1 MKNNSRIKS
10 SIKIGLIGVGA
21 WGKNYIKTIKEFSN
35 IELVAILRNSRKY
48 CKEAPENCKIFTS
61 FDDFITHKKMDG
73 IIVSSPANT
82 HGKIAM
88 KLIEKNIPIIIEKP
102 LTTSVQESNNLLNLA
117 KQKSS
122 IVLVDHIFLYH
133 PIFILLNEYIKSLEN
148 IDSIE
153 SIGGN
158 LGPYREDITP
168 LWDWAPHDIA
178 MCLTI
183 MESNP
188 IEINA
193 KKISKKNNSYNN
205 SENIKINLIFE
216 NQTKVNILVGN
227 DFKNK
232 KRIFTVNNKSVKF
245 VFNPFSQ
252 NKLTIK
258 NLSNKKFKNISLKN
272 KNLNKLPL
280 NNLIEHFYKL
290 IILEES
296 NIDDLKLSVNV
307 VNILNQ
313 IDKIISKD
321 TKKI

>member
-1 MKNNSRIKS
+1 MGLGASWYCYVFNYFEIKS
-10 SIKIGLIGVGA
+10 YWNK
-21 WGKNYIKTIKEFSN
+21 
-35 IELVAILRNSRKY
+35 
-48 CKEAPENCKIFTS
+48 
-61 FDDFITHKKMDG
+61 
-73 IIVSSPANT
+73 
-82 HGKIAM
+82 
-88 KLIEKNIPIIIEKP
+88 
-102 LTTSVQESNNLLNLA
+102 
-117 KQKSS
+117 
-122 IVLVDHIFLYH
+122 
-133 PIFILLNEYIKSLEN
+133 
-148 IDSIE
+148 
-153 SIGGN
+153 
-158 LGPYREDITP
+158 
-168 LWDWAPHDIA
+168 
-178 MCLTI
+178 
-183 MESNP
+183 
-188 IEINA
+188 
-193 KKISKKNNSYNN
+193 SKKNIKKNNTKNN

-227 DFKNK
+227 EFKNK